1 MGKCNIFSE
10 PLGVQPEA
18 TQAGIS
24 GKHQASGVWTVPLSV
39 DTALDLLS

>member
-24 GKHQASGVWTVPLSV
+24 GKHQASGVWTVLSV
-39 DTALDLLS
+39 DTALDVLS